1 MDPSIRPVEPGPSA
15 PAPLRRRQGDGR
27 AFDLERE
34 LGHAPDEDADKD
46 APPRRER
53 EPTPVAPP
61 EEDEAGSH
69 IDLTA

>member
-27 AFDLERE
+27 PFDLERE
-34 LGHAPDEDADKD
+34 VANPSADSEEDEP
-46 APPRRER
+46 PPRRER